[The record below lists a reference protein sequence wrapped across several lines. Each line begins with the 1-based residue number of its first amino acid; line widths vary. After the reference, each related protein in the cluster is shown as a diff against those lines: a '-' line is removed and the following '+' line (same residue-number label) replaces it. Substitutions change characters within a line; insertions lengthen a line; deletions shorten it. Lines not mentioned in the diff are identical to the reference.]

1 MPSYIANVRNEI
13 DKLSAMR
20 KIRLIVLLTAIVPV
34 MAGLLLGSLNGQT
47 GISFIGAGGAA
58 GLPLLMLDL
67 LVLFWLPP
75 VLFMTAAEL
84 FAGEKSTRTM
94 KLVLTKPIARS
105 AVYASKLTA
114 IAALCLLLLGE
125 VWLIAWLTELF
136 TGMGGGSSAL
146 GVLHSLGVYAA
157 AFVPMMVL
165 ALIAAFV
172 VQWFGSGT
180 GAFLILLFFYL
191 AGKLLP
197 LVYPSTS
204 GWNVFAQT
212 DWYRL
217 WLGNLPSLKHA
228 MTLFMFL
235 LAHGIM
241 SYAAG
246 WYRFEKQSF

>member
-1 MPSYIANVRNEI
+1 MHNYFANVRNEI
-13 DKLSAMR
+13 DKLLAMR
-20 KIRLIVLLTAIVPV
+20 KIRMLFLLTAIVPV
-34 MAGLLLGSLNGQT
+34 AAGFLLGSLNGQT
-47 GISFIGAGGAA
+47 GVSFIGSGGAA

-67 LVLFWLPP
+67 LVVLWLPP
-75 VLFMTAAEL
+75 VLFMTVAEL
-84 FAGEKSTRTM
+84 FAGEKSARTM
-94 KLVLTKPIARS
+94 KLVVTKPIARS

-114 IAALCLLLLGE
+114 VAALCSLLLGE
-125 VWLIAWLTELF
+125 VWLLSWLTELF
-136 TGMGGGSSAL
+136 TGMGSGSSAL

-180 GAFLILLFFYL
+180 GAFLLLLFIYL
-191 AGKLLP
+191 VGKLLP
-197 LVYPSTS
+197 LVYPSS
-204 GWNVFAQT
+204 SAWNVFAQT

-217 WLGNLPSLKHA
+217 WLGSLPSLKQA
-228 MTLFMFL
+228 ITLFLFL
-235 LAHGIM
+235 TAHGII